1 MKTNIKQL
9 TEKLK
14 SICKEI
20 LEIEDI
26 NENEKYAYYAR
37 SIICHILVKNFQI
50 NPHSFCKYLNV
61 KKNEVDN
68 LTREAEINMVK
79 NNQDFKWAYS
89 QIIHKI

>member
-14 SICKEI
+14 SICQQI

-26 NENEKYAYYAR
+26 NQDEKYSYYAR
-37 SIICHILVKNFQI
+37 SIICHIMVKNFQI

-61 KKNEVDN
+61 KKNEVDE
-68 LTREAEINMVK
+68 LTREAEIKMIK
-79 NNQDFKWAYS
+79 NDQDFKWAYS
-89 QIIHKI
+89 QIIDKI